1 VLDTNVLVSGVLF
14 EGGNEAK
21 ILQLAATG
29 DIEVF
34 ISPDI
39 LAEFLE
45 VLSRP
50 KFRLAEGEVST
61 VFSFLLAV
69 TKLTIPLRGVR
80 TQLRDP
86 DDLKLLACAV
96 EAKATHVVTGD
107 KDLLTIRKS
116 NRATILTPSK
126 FIRHLKTIDLIGS
139 SKRNFDLA

>member
-1 VLDTNVLVSGVLF
+1 VLVSGVLF

-21 ILQLAATG
+21 ILQLAANG

-39 LAEFLE
+39 LAEFLD

-50 KFRLAEGEVST
+50 KFRLTQEEVST
-61 VFSFLLAV
+61 TFSFLLAV
-69 TKLTIPLRGVR
+69 AKLAIPLRPVR
-80 TQLRDP
+80 AQLRDP
-86 DDLKLLACAV
+86 DDLKLLSCAT

-116 NRATILTPSK
+116 NRTTILTPSK